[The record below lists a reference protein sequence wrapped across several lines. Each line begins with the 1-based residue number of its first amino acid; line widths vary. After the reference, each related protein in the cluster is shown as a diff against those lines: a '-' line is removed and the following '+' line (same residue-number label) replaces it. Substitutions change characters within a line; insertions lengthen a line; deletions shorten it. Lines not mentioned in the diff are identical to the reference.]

1 MASLTWDGSVSGPSS
16 LEECLVDVSMFEI
29 MEFSITQQCHVVKKQ
44 VIIVAEAIVFY
55 GCSVEQE
62 DNAEIITVNS
72 KFFPIHS

>member
-1 MASLTWDGSVSGPSS
+1 
-16 LEECLVDVSMFEI
+16 MFEI